1 MIVLRE
7 EPYLNSEFGL
17 RKVEVLR
24 NESRSLVKG
33 KSEARKWPKKGSSW
47 LPEVLVNNVYFRW
60 KKRAAPEFCQ
70 VCEVGIFLQERS
82 QFLPSRL
89 GLDVGKVA
97 LGEFSSAHS

>member
-1 MIVLRE
+1 MRE

-17 RKVEVLR
+17 RKVEVSSK
-24 NESRSLVKG
+24 ESPTFVYG
-33 KSEARKWPKKGSSW
+33 KSKARKWPKKGSLW
-47 LPEVLVNNVYFRW
+47 LPEMLVNNVYFRW
-60 KKRAAPEFCQ
+60 KEGATPEFCQ
-70 VCEVGIFLQERS
+70 VREVGIFLQERS